1 MNGNSIL
8 ALRIIHLGLG
18 AQYYFSSKHPLLPFI
33 GAELDYN
40 FIWGFYEQTPTVVA
54 GNAPGGK
61 TYFTINNTTRIG
73 AGIDLGMDYR
83 ITKYLGFVFGTKFKI
98 ANLFGKTS
106 DYTNPGD
113 INKMNLLDKA
123 APNLNL
129 NLSSSRNINYFE
141 FYIGFSVFA
150 GTR

>member
-1 MNGNSIL
+1 
-8 ALRIIHLGLG
+8 
-18 AQYYFSSKHPLLPFI
+18 
-33 GAELDYN
+33 
-40 FIWGFYEQTPTVVA
+40 
-54 GNAPGGK
+54 
-61 TYFTINNTTRIG
+61 
-73 AGIDLGMDYR
+73 MDYR
-83 ITKYLGFVFGTKFKI
+83 ITKYLGFVFGTKLKI
-98 ANLFGKTS
+98 DNLFGKTS

-123 APNLNL
+123 APNLNS